1 MISRKKHKHID
12 EKDAEV
18 EELKKANAVL
28 EEKIT
33 SLLDVLY
40 SCKDCGWH
48 GDYCEWKL
56 NEPDNLIEAK
66 NDVQWDHSS
75 PGKWCTQSL

>member
-18 EELKKANAVL
+18 EELKKANTVL

-33 SLLDVLY
+33 SLPEVLY
-40 SCKDCGWH
+40 GCEECG
-48 GDYCEWKL
+48 
-56 NEPDNLIEAK
+56 
-66 NDVQWDHSS
+66 
-75 PGKWCTQSL
+75 

>member
-18 EELKKANAVL
+18 EELKKANTVL

-40 SCKDCGWH
+40 SCEECGRH
-48 GDYCEWKL
+48 GDYCDCKL
-56 NEPDNLIEAK
+56 DEPDSLIEVKIVYLYQALL
-66 NDVQWDHSS
+66 V
-75 PGKWCTQSL
+75 SLILH

>member
-1 MISRKKHKHID
+1 MFVKEKTRVNKANKEMIDIKKKLKNID

-40 SCKDCGWH
+40 SCKDCG
-48 GDYCEWKL
+48 
-56 NEPDNLIEAK
+56 
-66 NDVQWDHSS
+66 
-75 PGKWCTQSL
+75 